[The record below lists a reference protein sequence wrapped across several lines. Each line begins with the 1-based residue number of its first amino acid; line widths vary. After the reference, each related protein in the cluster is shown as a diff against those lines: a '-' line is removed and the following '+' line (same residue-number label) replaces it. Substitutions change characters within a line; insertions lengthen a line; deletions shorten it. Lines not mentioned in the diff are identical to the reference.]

1 MNITFIRHTEVIKE
15 YQHKYNG
22 HIDIPLSQKGL
33 EDAKKLAQKITKNF
47 DITFCS
53 DLKRTKQTLKHFT
66 NITNICYTKELREKS
81 WGKHEGMSFE
91 QIEKTGIK
99 YTTFLEWI
107 NSLDGESYEDFK
119 IRIKNFFDNLQK
131 QNYKNVL
138 IVTHSGVIKMFLHI
152 YKNIP
157 LEEAFSY
164 RLDYGDYLEYQL
176 TGEDSELV

>member
-33 EDAKKLAQKITKNF
+33 ADAKKLAQKITQNF

-99 YTTFLEWI
+99 YTTFLKWI

-119 IRIKNFFDNLQK
+119 IRIKNFFDDLQK

-164 RLDYGDYLEYQL
+164 KLNYGDTISFNFL
-176 TGEDSELV
+176 